1 MEDPQATYCFC
12 GCGTRVKNP
21 RTVATNL
28 TGWDLNRELAE
39 WTKIE
44 FLWDAAELEP
54 SPQLEK
60 NIADGHELWLVLA
73 NSIHD
78 GVKPEKEDE
87 LRAGAWSRHA
97 KKERKKL
104 RKHMRRG
111 GGSDPFELPD
121 LDVQELNAWITRGER
136 PSWAGEGREEEEHEE
151 GPTIGEALVMAA
163 YERSSDD
170 WMWTDDTGPPIIE
183 TADQL
188 SQYPEDY
195 NLVLDAI
202 ALGYWIRDSEPD
214 VIQDQLIPDK
224 EYSDQLRD
232 IFEKEGS
239 EAIRIGMGQT
249 AIDMPAAFVLGE
261 EAWADVIR
269 ASSEALAARAR
280 LILRENEEL
289 DSDFPD
295 LGDDLRSMAI
305 GIGYGCRLVV
315 GVLGVEGTHTP

>member
-1 MEDPQATYCFC
+1 
-12 GCGTRVKNP
+12 
-21 RTVATNL
+21 
-28 TGWDLNRELAE
+28 
-39 WTKIE
+39 
-44 FLWDAAELEP
+44 
-54 SPQLEK
+54 
-60 NIADGHELWLVLA
+60 
-73 NSIHD
+73 
-78 GVKPEKEDE
+78 
-87 LRAGAWSRHA
+87 
-97 KKERKKL
+97 
-104 RKHMRRG
+104 MRRG

-121 LDVQELNAWITRGER
+121 LDVQELNAWITRGEP